1 MPMES
6 PQQSQQPL
14 ISHAEP
20 ILPVADITATVD
32 YWHEVLGFPEKWTWG
47 EPPNH
52 GGVRWHGAHIQFT
65 LNPPLAAVSGAQA
78 IFIVARHVQAL
89 YALHQSKNVEIVAP
103 LENKPWGM
111 AGYIVREMNG
121 YYINFAGA
129 LIGDQEHDHGHAP
142 VPMRIVHR
150 VPTPAEYSR
159 LSIAVGWSKA
169 FDTEVL
175 SAILSS
181 VVYAVVAEHPQTGEA
196 IGCAL
201 LIGDNASIYYVK
213 DVMVHPDWQHQGV
226 GTALMEELVQW
237 FDAKAPHNALAT
249 LITGENLAQF
259 YQPLGFTPAFGMMR
273 WSRKPGSDKK

>member
-1 MPMES
+1 MES
-6 PQQSQQPL
+6 PQQPL

-32 YWHEVLGFPEKWTWG
+32 YWHDVLGFPEKWTWG

-65 LNPPLAAVSGAQA
+65 LNPSLAAVSRGQA
-78 IFIVARHVQAL
+78 IFVVARNIQAL
-89 YALHQSKNVEIVAP
+89 YALHQSRDVEIVAP

-111 AGYIVREMNG
+111 SGYIVRERNG
-121 YYINFAGA
+121 HYINFGGP
-129 LIGDQEHDHGHAP
+129 LIGDHEHRHGHAP

-159 LSIAVGWSKA
+159 LCIAVGWSKA
-169 FDTEVL
+169 AHAEGVP
-175 SAILSS
+175 AILASL
-181 VVYAVVAEHPQTGEA
+181 VHAVVAEHAHTGEA
-196 IGCAL
+196 LGCAL
-201 LIGDNASIYYVK
+201 LIGDHASVYYVK
-213 DVMVHPDWQHQGV
+213 DVMVHPDSQHQGI
-226 GTALMEELVQW
+226 GTALMEELIQW
-237 FDAKAPHNALAT
+237 FDANAPDNALAT

-273 WSRKPGSDKK
+273 WSRKPGADKT

>member
-1 MPMES
+1 MES
-6 PQQSQQPL
+6 LQQPL
-14 ISHAEP
+14 VSHAEP
-20 ILPVADITATVD
+20 ILPVTDITATVD

-52 GGVRWHGAHIQFT
+52 GGVRWHGAHVQFT
-65 LNPPLAAVSGAQA
+65 LNPSLAAVSRGQA
-78 IFIVARHVQAL
+78 IFVTARHLQTL
-89 YALHQSKNVEIVAP
+89 YGQHQSKNVEIVSP

-121 YYINFAGA
+121 HYINFAGA
-129 LIGDQEHDHGHAP
+129 LIDTPEHRHGGAP
-142 VPMRIVHR
+142 VPVRIVHR

-159 LSIAVGWSKA
+159 LSLAVGWSKS
-169 FDTEVL
+169 FDTAVL

-181 VVYAVVAEHPQTGEA
+181 VVYAVVAEHMQTGEA
-196 IGCAL
+196 LGCAL

-213 DVMVHPDWQHQGV
+213 DVMVHPDWQHRGV
-226 GTALMEELVQW
+226 GTALMEELIQW
-237 FDAKAPHNALAT
+237 FDANAPHNALAT

-273 WSRKPGSDKK
+273 WSRKRGSDKSKA